1 VSGSVEIDREGMKF
15 LYNGVRRL
23 KQYLT
28 VTFIVMILGFILA
41 IVLVL
46 AIPPNIE
53 AIMESGHIPVE
64 LIIVPAL
71 ITYILE
77 LIPIILYYLGA
88 RSSSKCFSELY
99 GYAKVSLL
107 LLLISFVSI
116 PIGVLTIYRVVDEAN
131 RILST
136 TQSWASVRVYAEKVN
151 FVVWVVGTVKSIIGT
166 VIAIYLVLIFR
177 DLGEL
182 FISLLTRIRGSEESA
197 SSMLNEEF
205 ALKLRDATNF
215 LTLSYVV
222 GFLDKLFSII
232 AKPFLSSLSGV
243 SSIIVIIL
251 YIIGLGYGYKGLS
264 EIESITE
271 YYTLHA

>member
-1 VSGSVEIDREGMKF
+1 MGSVEIDREGLMF

-23 KQYLT
+23 KQYLI
-28 VTFIVMILGFILA
+28 VAFIVLILGFILA

-53 AIMESGHIPVE
+53 AIMESGRIPVE

-77 LIPIILYYLGA
+77 LIPTILYYHGA
-88 RSSSKCFSELY
+88 RSSSKCFGELY
-99 GYAKVSLL
+99 GYAKASLL
-107 LLLISFVSI
+107 LLLISLVLL

-136 TQSWASVRVYAEKVN
+136 TQSWASVRVYAEKVG

-166 VIAIYLVLIFR
+166 VIAIYLVQIFR

-215 LTLSYVV
+215 LTWSYVV
-222 GFLDKLFSII
+222 GFLNTLFSII
-232 AKPFLSSLSGV
+232 AKPFLSSLSGIL
-243 SSIIVIIL
+243 SIIAIIL

-264 EIESITE
+264 EIESVTE
-271 YYTLHA
+271 YYILHA

>member
-1 VSGSVEIDREGMKF
+1 MGSVDIDREGMKF

-28 VTFIVMILGFILA
+28 VAFIVMILGFILA

-46 AIPPNIE
+46 VIPPNIE
-53 AIMESGHIPVE
+53 AIVESGHIPVE

-71 ITYILE
+71 ITYILD

-99 GYAKVSLL
+99 GYAKASLL
-107 LLLISFVSI
+107 LILIYLVSL
-116 PIGVLTIYRVVDEAN
+116 PIGILTIYHLVDEAN

-166 VIAIYLVLIFR
+166 VIAIYLVQIFR

-182 FISLLTRIRGSEESA
+182 FISLLTRIRGGEESA

-215 LTLSYVV
+215 FTMSYVV
-222 GFLDKLFSII
+222 GFLNTLFSIL
-232 AKPFLSSLSGV
+232 AKPFSSSLSGV

-251 YIIGLGYGYKGLS
+251 YVIGLGYGYKGLS
-264 EIESITE
+264 EIESVTE

>member
-1 VSGSVEIDREGMKF
+1 VSGGVEVDREDMKF

-28 VTFIVMILGFILA
+28 VTFVVMILGFILA

-46 AIPPNIE
+46 AIPSNIE
-53 AIMESGHIPVE
+53 AIMESGYIPVE

-88 RSSSKCFSELY
+88 RSASKCFSELY
-99 GYAKVSLL
+99 GYAKASLL
-107 LLLISFVSI
+107 LILISLALL
-116 PIGVLTIYRVVDEAN
+116 PIGILTIYHVVDEAN

-136 TQSWASVRVYAEKVN
+136 TRSWASVRVYVERVN
-151 FVVWVVGTVKSIIGT
+151 FVVWVIGTVKSIIGA
-166 VIAIYLVLIFR
+166 VIAIFLVQIFR

-182 FISLLTRIRGSEESA
+182 FISLLTRIRGSEESV
-197 SSMLNEEF
+197 SSMLHEEF
-205 ALKLRDATNF
+205 ALVLRDAANF
-215 LTLSYVV
+215 LTSSYIVSSLDT
-222 GFLDKLFSII
+222 FLNIL
-232 AKPFLSSLSGV
+232 AKPFSSSLSGV
-243 SSIIVIIL
+243 SPIIVIIL

-264 EIESITE
+264 EIESVTK